1 MLRLKVE
8 DSEVRAAGSA
18 AWEPKLHLQ
27 HCSSHLLLK
36 SETSTQQ
43 QKYPGDL
50 LCNVITANSINRGC
64 SCSQHRLQDQ
74 GFQPQFSLKSR
85 IGYTTNTTPSWLEQ
99 NLPSPQQV
107 LGLAPEEF
115 WVAAGWSAH
124 ERFLPHPSAL
134 WYPNHIPFLCSYK
147 YRCWRKLPLTGD
159 ICPCIFK
166 LHPFYLRIFHLLG
179 FVFLCSLWVLSKASQ
194 TILGCSLPHQPRLPG
209 SQTQP
214 LRGLPGDCVSL
225 DAFSNISQMSMCY
238 FYINL
243 GEGRRTR

>member
-1 MLRLKVE
+1 METGYLCLPTALQSAHIALRRGPGRMLRLKVE

-99 NLPSPQQV
+99 NLPSPQRV

-124 ERFLPHPSAL
+124 ERFC
-134 WYPNHIPFLCSYK
+134 HIPLPFDIQTTSLFFALVSIGVGGNCLWLGTYVLAFSSCIPCTYIFFTCWGLFFCVLC
-147 YRCWRKLPLTGD
+147 
-159 ICPCIFK
+159 
-166 LHPFYLRIFHLLG
+166 
-179 FVFLCSLWVLSKASQ
+179 
-194 TILGCSLPHQPRLPG
+194 GCSARHPRP
-209 SQTQP
+209 
-214 LRGLPGDCVSL
+214 
-225 DAFSNISQMSMCY
+225 Y
-238 FYINL
+238 
-243 GEGRRTR
+243 